1 MLKWPPCFGGVLTQL
16 HYKLDY
22 LLPYNTD
29 IDILIIK
36 FMIQTSAKTI
46 ILKNVMGSD
55 LISTDGDRVL
65 NKHLH
70 SCSLCV
76 VVIAIDD

>member
-1 MLKWPPCFGGVLTQL
+1 
-16 HYKLDY
+16 
-22 LLPYNTD
+22 
-29 IDILIIK
+29 
-36 FMIQTSAKTI
+36 MIQTSAKTI
-46 ILKNVMGSD
+46 ILNIVMRSG

-76 VVIAIDD
+76 VVNAIDD